1 MKIFEVYITISNLWS
16 MISKFIVLKEKFL
29 FVLTLRIF
37 KFNFFDFRMQKFV
50 LYYIIIRITNFK
62 ISISP
67 TSLTFHNN
75 TNFILLYTILYRTIF
90 KFIPFNIF
98 NHIRRHKFYWI
109 MLFNNVLKPRPV
121 LRSSSTNITHIT

>member
-1 MKIFEVYITISNLWS
+1 

-67 TSLTFHNN
+67 ISLTFHNN

-98 NHIRRHKFYWI
+98 NHIQMHKFY
-109 MLFNNVLKPRPV
+109 
-121 LRSSSTNITHIT
+121 